1 MTNDEPK
8 KKKKRTKEHDLTQI
22 INDVQNA
29 PGKKTKTDLLIY
41 EIVSLAENVCHV
53 NFSPWTPLV
62 FGEKSKENYQNLR
75 NLGSTLHIRLEPSKV
90 LQYFDQ
96 KNLWTT
102 VLHCNHLSWV
112 SDTIYDERFVLR
124 LLASVMGHGSEL
136 PLREFTEMGALSL
149 AFSCTSSRNETTR
162 KAAYYVLQRYL
173 SLLNTLTIETFDQR
187 PILVFLL
194 RLFKNSVETEA
205 QLVSNVISQYF
216 ARAAKLSLN
225 AESVVYPAVMSFLT
239 KNCFHKM
246 PFDSIPDLASMLF
259 SSSTQHHKEERL
271 FLLDVVRYGCC
282 EPNDYALITSR
293 GGFRS
298 IISLFSSPLTNNNA
312 RLSILDLLK
321 RLSTMPT
328 PSHDLIHRLNLPSW
342 LALQMGKKE
351 VTHFE
356 RGYLGE
362 IFSILISTE
371 YQRIRDGEASL
382 PKGQLAAI
390 RIAAK
395 EAVERLRELTNDKD
409 KRIADEI
416 EKLMTKKWRGS
427 RKSTQVNE

>member
-1 MTNDEPK
+1 MHKCPFLLSLTAE
-8 KKKKRTKEHDLTQI
+8 KR
-22 INDVQNA
+22 
-29 PGKKTKTDLLIY
+29 
-41 EIVSLAENVCHV
+41 C
-53 NFSPWTPLV
+53 NF
-62 FGEKSKENYQNLR
+62 
-75 NLGSTLHIRLEPSKV
+75 RL
-90 LQYFDQ
+90 
-96 KNLWTT
+96 N
-102 VLHCNHLSWV
+102 LSWV

-187 PILVFLL
+187 PILKRNL
-194 RLFKNSVETEA
+194 
-205 QLVSNVISQYF
+205 SQ
-216 ARAAKLSLN
+216 
-225 AESVVYPAVMSFLT
+225 T
-239 KNCFHKM
+239 
-246 PFDSIPDLASMLF
+246 IPDLASMLF
-259 SSSTQHHKEERL
+259 SSSTQHHKEELL

-351 VTHFE
+351 VTHFG

-382 PKGQLAAI
+382 LKGQLAAI

-395 EAVERLRELTNDKD
+395 EAVEQLRELTKTN
-409 KRIADEI
+409 ELLM
-416 EKLMTKKWRGS
+416 KLR
-427 RKSTQVNE
+427 N